1 MAVAVVDRFER
12 RLVAFVALLN
22 QIGCQGAD
30 QFSHGVLFR
39 FAQSLGIEG
48 LIQALQHLVAQVS
61 GSLLQRYDF
70 MLILLMKGWNG
81 GIPLTEAH
89 TPFFDLLKQGIE
101 RILSFRQGR
110 LVVFGSNADAAELGL
125 GHDGFPLSE
134 TSPGAVGNTLAGLPK
149 PSEAQ

>member
-1 MAVAVVDRFER
+1 MSGHDDPE
-12 RLVAFVALLN
+12 RLVT
-22 QIGCQGAD
+22 ID
-30 QFSHGVLFR
+30 QNRWSR
-39 FAQSLGIEG
+39 WARIPS
-48 LIQALQHLVAQVS
+48 
-61 GSLLQRYDF
+61 
-70 MLILLMKGWNG
+70 
-81 GIPLTEAH
+81 IPLTEAH